1 MSANSRHSAM
11 KPFTLVLVSIFSYNQ
26 VHSATLPSCDS
37 LVYCQGDL
45 LDTVQRSEIFED
57 SKTFVDMMQINP
69 SSQTLENFERF
80 KRETNNNP
88 TKDDIRKFVDEN
100 FIAEGELE
108 SWSPSDYNS
117 DPAFLKRIDDTIVRD
132 FAKNLVS
139 IWPTLARKVKR
150 DVIENPDRHSLI
162 PVPNGF
168 IIPGGR
174 FRELYYWD
182 SYWIMEGLLI
192 SEMQDTVRGMLENLL
207 SFVEQYG
214 FVPNG
219 GRVYYLNRS
228 QPPLLTLMVGLY
240 TEASNDTKWLRKN
253 IGILER
259 ELKWWLTNRTVT
271 VEKNGVKYTL
281 VHFGSDSGTPRPES
295 YIEDIRTCAV
305 FDDETR
311 KVM

>member
-1 MSANSRHSAM
+1 M
-11 KPFTLVLVSIFSYNQ
+11 KPFILVLVSILSHNQ
-26 VHSATLPSCDS
+26 FHSATLPSCDS

-45 LDTVQRSEIFED
+45 LDTVQRSKIFED
-57 SKTFVDMMQINP
+57 SKTFVDMIQINP

-88 TKDDIRKFVDEN
+88 TRDDIRKFVNDN
-100 FIAEGELE
+100 FVAEGELE
-108 SWSPSDYNS
+108 SWSPSDHNGN
-117 DPAFLKRIDDTIVRD
+117 PAFLQRIDDVVVRD
-132 FAKNLVS
+132 FARNLVN

-150 DVIENPDRHSLI
+150 EVTENPDRHSLI

-192 SEMQDTVRGMLENLL
+192 CEMQDTVRGMLENLL
-207 SFVEQYG
+207 SFVERYG

-240 TEASNDTKWLRKN
+240 LEATNDTKWLRRN
-253 IGILER
+253 IGTLER

-281 VHFGSDSGTPRPES
+281 AHFGSDSGTPRPES
-295 YIEDIRTCAV
+295 YNEDIETCAA

-311 KVM
+311 KVIFLFRVS